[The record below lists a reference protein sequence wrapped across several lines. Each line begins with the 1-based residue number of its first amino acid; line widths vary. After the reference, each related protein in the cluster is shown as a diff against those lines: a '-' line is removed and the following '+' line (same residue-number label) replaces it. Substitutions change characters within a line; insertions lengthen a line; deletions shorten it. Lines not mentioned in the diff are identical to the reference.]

1 MDNDILVKVTKYFV
15 YLMMVAGAVM
25 TGLII
30 SNTDAMSTDPALAAS
45 ILDPTFL
52 LGIGLLGI
60 GIIATLG
67 FAIAQMVSEPKS
79 AIMVLGSIAGLGL
92 IYFLAYISASGNVDA
107 KVYTE
112 FNIDSATSKLIG
124 SLIYLVYFLG
134 GLSILTI
141 LASGVNSLM
150 LKR

>member
-1 MDNDILVKVTKYFV
+1 MDNSILVKATKYFV
-15 YLMMVAGAVM
+15 YLMMIGGAIL

-30 SNTDAMSTDPALAAS
+30 TNADAMDTDPALAAS

-52 LGIGLLGI
+52 LGVSLLGI

-79 AIMVLGSIAGLGL
+79 AIMVLGSIAALGL
-92 IYFLAYISASGNVDA
+92 IYFLAYMSASGNIDA

-112 FNIDSATSKLIG
+112 FDIDSTASKLIG

-134 GLSILTI
+134 GLSIFAI

>member
-1 MDNDILVKVTKYFV
+1 MDNSILVKATKYIV
-15 YLMMVAGAVM
+15 YLVMIAGIVM

-30 SNTDAMSTDPALAAS
+30 TNADAMGTDPALAAS

-52 LGIGLLGI
+52 LGVSLLGI
-60 GIIATLG
+60 GILATLG
-67 FAIAQMVSEPKS
+67 FAIAQMVDEPKT
-79 AIMVLGSIAGLGL
+79 AITALGSIAALGL

-112 FNIDSATSKLIG
+112 FDIDSVASKLIG

-141 LASGVNSLM
+141 IGSGINNLL